1 VGQALWGGWMAG
13 SSRSAQDTHVR
24 RVDTLLAVPIDP
36 DFWAGRRVL
45 LTGHT
50 GFKGAWLSLW
60 LQSLGARV
68 TGLSAG
74 APTQPS
80 LYELAAV
87 GADMDELV
95 CDVRDGEAVAHA
107 LRSARPEVVL
117 HLAAQP
123 LVRRSLRDPVLT
135 YAVNVLGTVNLLEG
149 VRLHGE
155 HVRSVVVVTS
165 DKCYANPSQDVARGR
180 EEGREVTVPPA
191 QPPPPELSV
200 SRPFTEAD
208 PLGGHDPYSS
218 SKACAELVTAAYRAS
233 FFSATDGPR
242 VASARAGNVIGGG
255 DWGEDRLIADIVR
268 AVDADEPL
276 SVRNP
281 AAVRPWQH
289 VLNPLSGYL
298 LLAQQLALA
307 SGDIA
312 RTRDATA
319 WDRSAGASE
328 LAGRSEL
335 AGASGQLAR
344 AWNFGPRAADARTVG
359 WIVERLGVLWNGA
372 LRWELDEA
380 PNPPEAAHLEL
391 DSSAAETELGWRP
404 GWTLEDGLARVVTWH
419 EAHRRGEDMR
429 RTSYE
434 QIAEFD

>member
-1 VGQALWGGWMAG
+1 MSTIRPAA
-13 SSRSAQDTHVR
+13 
-24 RVDTLLAVPIDP
+24 DTLCAVPIDP
-36 DFWAGRRVL
+36 SFWAGRRVL

-74 APTQPS
+74 PPTQPS

-87 GADMDELV
+87 GAEMDELV
-95 CDVRDGEAVAHA
+95 CDVRDGEAVARA

-135 YAVNVLGTVNLLEG
+135 YAVNVLGTVNLLEA

-165 DKCYANPSQDVARGR
+165 DKCYANPSHGVARTREQGR
-180 EEGREVTVPPA
+180 EHIEPEPLAPEALTSE
-191 QPPPPELSV
+191 PPPVGRRFVEG
-200 SRPFTEAD
+200 D

-218 SKACAELVTAAYRAS
+218 SKACAELVTAAYRSS
-233 FFSATDGPR
+233 FFSAADDAPR
-242 VASARAGNVIGGG
+242 VATARAGNVIGGG

-268 AVDADEPL
+268 AVDSGEPVL
-276 SVRNP
+276 VRNP
-281 AAVRPWQH
+281 GAIRPWQH

-298 LLAQQLALA
+298 LIAQELALA
-307 SGDIA
+307 GDSSRA
-312 RTRDATA
+312 REAVLGGA
-319 WDRSAGASE
+319 VLGGAAGAGE
-328 LAGRSEL
+328 LGVGESAEVGGE
-335 AGASGQLAR
+335 LAR
-344 AWNFGPRAADARTVG
+344 AWNFGPRATDARTVG
-359 WIVERLGVLWNGA
+359 WIVERLGALWHGA
-372 LRWELDEA
+372 LRWKLDNA
-380 PNPPEAAHLEL
+380 PNPPEADRLEL
-391 DSSAAETELGWRP
+391 DSRAAENHLGWRP
-404 GWTLEDGLARVVTWH
+404 AWSLDDGLERVVAWH

-434 QIAEFD
+434 QIAAFG

>member
-1 VGQALWGGWMAG
+1 MVPEGGYVGIGAA
-13 SSRSAQDTHVR
+13 A
-24 RVDTLLAVPIDP
+24 TLRAVPIDP
-36 DFWAGRRVL
+36 SFWAGRRVL

-95 CDVRDGEAVAHA
+95 CDVRDGEAVARA
-107 LRSARPEVVL
+107 LRSSRPEVVL

-123 LVRRSLRDPVLT
+123 LVRRSFRDPVLT
-135 YAVNVLGTVNLLEG
+135 YAVNVLGTVNLLEA

-155 HVRSVVVVTS
+155 PVRSVVVVTS
-165 DKCYANPSQDVARGR
+165 DKCYANPSYGAIHDGGPIARARDAPAREQGR
-180 EEGREVTVPPA
+180 EDIKPVAHEPPA
-191 QPPPPELSV
+191 GRRFVEG
-200 SRPFTEAD
+200 D

-218 SKACAELVTAAYRAS
+218 SKACAELVTAAYRSS
-233 FFSATDGPR
+233 FFSAAHDGAPG
-242 VASARAGNVIGGG
+242 VATARAGNVIGGG

-268 AVDADEPL
+268 AIDSGEPVL
-276 SVRNP
+276 VRNP
-281 AAVRPWQH
+281 GAIRPWQH

-298 LLAQQLALA
+298 LLAQELALA
-307 SGDIA
+307 G
-312 RTRDATA
+312 
-319 WDRSAGASE
+319 GE
-328 LAGRSEL
+328 
-335 AGASGQLAR
+335 LAR

-359 WIVERLGVLWNGA
+359 WIVERLGALWQGA
-372 LRWELDEA
+372 LRWELDEE

-391 DSSAAETELGWRP
+391 DSGAAESELGWQP
-404 GWTLEDGLARVVTWH
+404 AWSLEDGLERIVAWH

-434 QIAEFD
+434 QIAEFG